1 MTGYEEYQQQSQSVR
16 VPPHNNDAEQSLLGG
31 LMLDGHAWDKIAGK
45 VIESDFY
52 RGDHRLIFRSIN
64 ALAESG
70 SPLDVVT
77 LSHWLKDQG
86 QLEEAG
92 GLAYLGTL
100 AKDTPSAA
108 NIVAYADIVREK
120 SSLRQLIALANNVQ
134 ATVYESTD
142 VKADAVIAKFEQEVF
157 ALSERSMTGKQ
168 EVVHVKPALRDL
180 VGHMQEISTLD
191 KDELLGTAT
200 GIEQLDAFTEG
211 YQGGDLV
218 IVAGRPSMGKTVF
231 GGCAERAVS
240 ETGAV
245 LSFTL
250 EMPVRQLVMRHV
262 SAMSGVPLQRVKKS
276 MTMTDDD
283 WSMATIKAFKPLSDR
298 PLFYVNKPGIT
309 ISEVVAYARRVHRD
323 YMRKHGAGLKLITID
338 YVQLMGTEGGS
349 GNRSEDLGN
358 ISRRLKQLALE
369 LDCTVM
375 LLSQLNRSL
384 ESRPSKRPV
393 MSDLRESGA
402 LEQDADMIIFLYR
415 DEVYNPDTSD
425 KGVVEFIIAKQR
437 QGELGTVRAGAQL
450 DRARFVN
457 YVPEVE
463 TPYGY

>member
-1 MTGYEEYQQQSQSVR
+1 MSGYPDEMGMH
-16 VPPHNNDAEQSLLGG
+16 VPPHNIDAEQSVLGG
-31 LMLDGHAWDKIAGK
+31 LMLDANAWDFIAGK
-45 VIESDFY
+45 VVESDFY
-52 RGDHRLIFRSIN
+52 RGDHRLIFRSIEHLVEEN
-64 ALAESG
+64 K
-70 SPLDVVT
+70 PLDFIT
-77 LSHWLKDQG
+77 LSDWLAGQG
-86 QLEEAG
+86 LLNEAG
-92 GLAYLGTL
+92 GKAYLGTL
-100 AKDTPSAA
+100 AKDVPSAA
-108 NIVAYADIVREK
+108 NIRAYADIVREK
-120 SSLRQLIALANNVQ
+120 SNLRQLVALVTNVQ
-134 ATVYESTD
+134 AQVYEQQHI
-142 VKADAVIAKFEQEVF
+142 KADVLIAKFEQDVF
-157 ALSERSMTGKQ
+157 ELSERSMTGKQ
-168 EVVHVKPALRDL
+168 EVIHVKPALRDL
-180 VGHMQEISTLD
+180 VGYMRDVSTLSA
-191 KDELLGTAT
+191 DELLGTAT
-200 GIEQLDAFTEG
+200 GIDQLDVFTEG

-240 ETGAV
+240 ESGAV

-276 MTMTDDD
+276 MTMTEDD
-283 WSMATIKAFKPLSDR
+283 WSMATIRAFKPLNDR

-323 YMRKHGAGLKLITID
+323 HSREHGCGLKLITID

-415 DEVYNPDTSD
+415 DEVYNPDTPD
-425 KGVVEFIIAKQR
+425 KGIIELIVAKQR
-437 QGELGTVRAGAQL
+437 QGELGTVRAVAQL
-450 DRARFVN
+450 DRARIVN
-457 YVPEVE
+457 YVPDIEE
-463 TPYGY
+463 PFGGR